1 MPPYK
6 RRAFSGT
13 IRLMRVAAITFLV
26 LAAALGAAGIVTL
39 GRTSG
44 GFSIPALTQPRR
56 PTPPGAPTEPRTST
70 LLIVGVPGAGNPAP
84 DLTDTI
90 LLARLTSRPPAP
102 AQLRLV
108 SVPRDLAV
116 VGPSGTLQRINSIS
130 SAVQTARDEWPGL
143 TALSTTVERVTG
155 ITPEHAL
162 RVDLSVFR
170 DVVDLLGG
178 LNVAIPEPIV
188 DPHYPTAGG
197 GTETFRIEAGWR
209 YLDAPAAEKYVRT
222 RFGGRGDFDRVRRQQ
237 LVVEAIHKKIT
248 ALSPLTD
255 LSTVLKLLSI
265 VKRRTATTLT
275 LDEMRSLLEESRGL
289 TTANVFVL
297 ELASD
302 PVGLLRATNIGGA
315 QVLVP
320 RRGETDYTDIHERIR
335 SFLPENVRRE

>member
-1 MPPYK
+1 
-6 RRAFSGT
+6 
-13 IRLMRVAAITFLV
+13 MRVAPITLLV
-26 LAAALGAAGIVTL
+26 LAAAVGAAGLTVL
-39 GRTSG
+39 QRTSG
-44 GFSIPALTQPRR
+44 GFAIPALTAPRR

-70 LLIVGVPGAGNPAP
+70 LLIVGIPGAGNPAP
-84 DLTDTI
+84 DLTDMI
-90 LLARLTSRPPAP
+90 LVARFTSRPPAS

-116 VGPSGTLQRINSIS
+116 KGPSGTLQRINSIS
-130 SAVQTARDEWPGL
+130 SAAQTATDEWQGL
-143 TALSTTVERVTG
+143 TALSAIVKSVTG
-155 ITPEHAL
+155 VTPDHVL
-162 RVDLSVFR
+162 RVDLAVFR

-178 LNVAIPEPIV
+178 INVDIPEPV
-188 DPHYPTAGG
+188 ADPHFPTAGG

-209 YLDAPAAEKYVRT
+209 YLDAATAEKYVRT

-237 LVVEAIHKKIT
+237 LVGEAIHKKIT
-248 ALSPLTD
+248 ALNPLTD

-275 LDEMRSLLEESRGL
+275 LDEMRSLMEESRGL

-302 PVGLLRATNIGGA
+302 PVGLLRGMNIGGA

-335 SFLPENVRRE
+335 SFFATP